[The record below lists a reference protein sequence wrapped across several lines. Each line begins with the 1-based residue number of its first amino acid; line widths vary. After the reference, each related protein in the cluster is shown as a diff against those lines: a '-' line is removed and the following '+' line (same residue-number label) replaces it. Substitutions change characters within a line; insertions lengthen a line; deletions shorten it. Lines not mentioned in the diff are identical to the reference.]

1 VKLVLVPGLAGDAAM
16 WRDQLAGLADLHPVV
31 TDVHT
36 RHASLPEMA
45 AALLARHPGPL
56 ALCGASMGGMVAME
70 AARQAP
76 GRVLG
81 LALLG
86 TSARPEDEEMRG
98 IREKAIELFARGH
111 VREVIEPN
119 AGMAFHPDHAQ
130 DPELV
135 GCYLEFVLR
144 AGAEQLIR
152 QNRAVIA
159 RPDARRHLPSLR
171 CPVLVMCGEDDQLT
185 PPELS
190 REIAQL
196 ACGAELVLL
205 PRCGHMLTM
214 ERPQAVN
221 EALRRWFA
229 GLARPTGRPGS

>member
-1 VKLVLVPGLAGDAAM
+1 MTRLVLVPGLAGDAAM
-16 WRDQLAGLADLHPVV
+16 WRDQLTGLADLHPVV

-76 GRVLG
+76 DRVRG

-86 TSARPEDEEMRG
+86 TSAQPESEEMRG
-98 IREKAIELFARGH
+98 IREKAIELFAQGRLK
-111 VREVIEPN
+111 EVIEPN
-119 AGMAFHPDHAQ
+119 AGLAFHPEHAR

-135 GCYLEFVLR
+135 GRYLEFVLR

-152 QNRAVIA
+152 QNRAVIT
-159 RPDARRHLPSLR
+159 RPDARTHLPSLR
-171 CPVLVMCGEDDQLT
+171 CPVLVMGGEDDQLT
-185 PPELS
+185 PPDLS
-190 REIAQL
+190 REITRL
-196 ACGAELVLL
+196 APGAELVLV

-214 ERPQAVN
+214 EQPQAVN
-221 EALRRWFA
+221 AALRRWFDR
-229 GLARPTGRPGS
+229 LGRAQA